1 VRYICPDQRL
11 TVTVREVLAMPVPKA
26 ELMRQLRARRR
37 AERLATRGDKSCAVC
52 AKPIPATARAD
63 RRTCSTTCRAK
74 LQRRLIGRLRLSS
87 RERRRA
93 FFEICR
99 WLRGPEPWPRLV
111 AAEGVTFSVTNP
123 YGGNHVRIM
132 ADDGDEHLCVEISH
146 GGAIY
151 WHVRTTR
158 LEHAFLTLAR
168 RMWLPPRDEKIDV
181 RQIADM
187 TAALIG

>member
-1 VRYICPDQRL
+1 
-11 TVTVREVLAMPVPKA
+11 MPVPKA

-87 RERRRA
+87 RERRGA
-93 FFEICR
+93 FIEIR
-99 WLRGPEPWPRLV
+99 HWLRGPEPWPRLV
-111 AAEGVTFSVTNP
+111 AAEGVTFSVRGH
-123 YGGNHVRIM
+123 YHGDYVRIM
-132 ADDGDEHLCVEISH
+132 ADDGDEHLAVDITQ
-146 GGAIY
+146 GGRIY
-151 WHVRTTR
+151 WYARTLR